1 MTISAKSVMA
11 LRQKTQVGMMECKKA
26 LAEANGDMALAE
38 EILLKSGASKAD
50 KKADRVANEGLVF
63 VSVAA
68 DQKSAA
74 VVEVNCETD
83 FVARGDAF
91 QQFGQTLADLALANH
106 VTDVSQL
113 SDLTFGEH
121 GSVEDTRKVV
131 IGQLG
136 ENIQVRRACAVRSDN
151 GCVASYL
158 HGGRIAVLV
167 RLTEDNIDVAKD
179 VAMHVAAMKPGAI
192 GADGI
197 PADLIA
203 KEREIVAA
211 QVAESGKPEAIAE
224 KIIDGKMQKFLS
236 DNSLLGQVFVKDS
249 KAKVQEYLAQNN
261 ATVESFVMYEIGMT
275 GNDQEVTA

>member
-26 LAEANGDMALAE
+26 LSEANGDMALAE

-91 QQFGQTLADLALANH
+91 KQFGQTLADLALVNH
-106 VTDVSQL
+106 VVDVTQL
-113 SDLTFGEH
+113 TPLTVGEH

-136 ENIQVRRACAVRSDN
+136 ENIQVRRACTVRSDN

-167 RLTEDNIDVAKD
+167 HLTEDNANVAKD
-179 VAMHVAAMKPGAI
+179 IAMHVAAMKPGAI
-192 GADGI
+192 SADGI

-224 KIIDGKMQKFLS
+224 KIIDGKMKKFLS
-236 DNSLLGQVFVKDS
+236 DNSLMGQIFVKDS
-249 KAKVQEYLAQNN
+249 KTKIEEYLAQNN
-261 ATVESFVMYEIGMT
+261 ASVESFVMYEIGMT